1 MEAAGLWKAAPKK
14 PARLPT
20 ALGKRRH
27 EPAGVSHSSHSP
39 RHWKRKTNIKN
50 QDPPR
55 HLAGQSV
62 THVPGLMCYLCS
74 RLHPGGRMRG
84 DCLLHPRL
92 ESCPTL
98 SP

>member
-39 RHWKRKTNIKN
+39 RRWKK
-50 QDPPR
+50 QDEHQPP
-55 HLAGQSV
+55 GY
-62 THVPGLMCYLCS
+62 TVPTWPSKVLPM
-74 RLHPGGRMRG
+74 
-84 DCLLHPRL
+84 
-92 ESCPTL
+92 
-98 SP
+98 SPV